1 MSMQMSQ
8 PDLSTSR
15 PVPVSAKANA
25 LRYVS
30 RWFDLGGI
38 LSIALFVVLIG
49 GWQLSVRNGLV
60 PAFVL
65 PAPSDVAARV
75 FADAFDKTVLFDC
88 AYTLTEIIVGFLIA
102 AVLGISFGAAIALV
116 PLVDRVL
123 SPYIV
128 ALQTIPKVAIAP
140 VLIIWFGFG
149 IESKIVIVALIALFP
164 ILVNVV
170 LGFRGI
176 DPRQIVLMRVL
187 DASAWQIFH
196 KVRIPNALPSIM
208 AGMYIAMIFSVIGA
222 VVGEFLGSPHGLGAQ
237 IMQRQS
243 AMDVVGV
250 YSILVILTV
259 IGILLNSAV
268 KLTSRRLVFWGNAEE
283 PSGL

>member
-1 MSMQMSQ
+1 MSQ
-8 PDLSTSR
+8 SNMSTE
-15 PVPVSAKANA
+15 PLVSASSKFGRSGSLA
-25 LRYVS
+25 

-38 LSIALFVVLIG
+38 LSILLFVLIIAA
-49 GWQLSVRNGLV
+49 WQLSVQYGLV

-65 PAPSDVAARV
+65 PAPYDVASRV
-75 FADAFDKTVLFDC
+75 HVDVMDKNVLYDC
-88 AYTLTEIIVGFLIA
+88 AYTLTEVIVGFLIA
-102 AVLGISFGAAIALV
+102 AVSGIALGAVIALV
-116 PLVDRVL
+116 PLADRVL
-123 SPYIV
+123 TPYIV

-140 VLIIWFGFG
+140 VLIIMFGFG
-149 IESKIVIVALIALFP
+149 IESKIVIVALIAFFP

-176 DPRQIVLMRVL
+176 DPRQIVLMKVL
-187 DASAWQIFH
+187 DASPWQIFS
-196 KVRIPNALPSIM
+196 KVRIPNALPPIM

-222 VVGEFLGSPHGLGAQ
+222 IVGEFLGSPHGLGAQ

-250 YSILVILTV
+250 YSVLVILTV

-268 KLTSRRLVFWGNAEE
+268 KAVSRRLVFWGTDNQL
-283 PSGL
+283 SGL

>member
-1 MSMQMSQ
+1 MAMQEVS
-8 PDLSTSR
+8 PTRGSD
-15 PVPVSAKANA
+15 PVAVQGGIRM
-25 LRYVS
+25 LRRW
-30 RWFDLGGI
+30 RWFDLGTI

-49 GWQLSVRNGLV
+49 GWQLSVVRGLV

-65 PAPSDVAARV
+65 PAPSDVAMRV
-75 FADAFDKTVLFDC
+75 VTDVMDKAVLYDC
-88 AYTLTEIIVGFLIA
+88 LYTLTEILVGFAIA
-102 AVLGISFGAAIALV
+102 AIFGIALGAAIALV

-149 IESKIVIVALIALFP
+149 IESKIVIVALIAFFP

-170 LGFRGI
+170 LGFRSI
-176 DPRQIVLMRVL
+176 DQRQIVLMKVL
-187 DASAWQIFH
+187 NASHWQIFS
-196 KVRIPNALPSIM
+196 KIRIPNALPSIM

-222 VVGEFLGSPHGLGAQ
+222 VVGEFLGSPHGLGSQ

-243 AMDVVGV
+243 SMDVVGV
-250 YSILVILTV
+250 YSMLVILTA
-259 IGILLNSAV
+259 IGIGLNYAV
-268 KLTSRRLVFWGNAEE
+268 KLVSRSLVFWGQTEE
-283 PSGL
+283 PVGL

>member
-1 MSMQMSQ
+1 MSQ
-8 PDLSTSR
+8 HELSGQERATA
-15 PVPVSAKANA
+15 PAGAGFQFI
-25 LRYVS
+25 LRYL
-30 RWFDLGGI
+30 DLGAI
-38 LSIALFVVLIG
+38 LSIMLFVVLMG
-49 GWQLSVRNGLV
+49 GWQLAVKSGLV

-65 PAPSDVAARV
+65 PAPSDVAAR
-75 FADAFDKTVLFDC
+75 FLADIFDKAVLFDC
-88 AYTLTEIIVGFLIA
+88 GYTLVEILSGFLIA
-102 AVLGISFGAAIALV
+102 AIAGVALGAVIALV

-140 VLIIWFGFG
+140 VLIVWFGFG
-149 IESKIVIVALIALFP
+149 IESKIVIVALIAFFP

-176 DPRQIVLMRVL
+176 DPRQIVLMKVL
-187 DASAWQIFH
+187 DASTWQVFR

-208 AGMYIAMIFSVIGA
+208 AGMYIAMVFSVIGA
-222 VVGEFLGSPHGLGAQ
+222 VVGEFLGSAHGLGAQ
-237 IMQRQS
+237 IMQRQA

-250 YSILVILTV
+250 YSVLVLLTGM
-259 IGILLNSAV
+259 GILLNTVLKAI
-268 KLTSRRLVFWGNAEE
+268 SRRLVFWGNAEE

>member
-1 MSMQMSQ
+1 MTQS
-8 PDLSTSR
+8 DLEQTR
-15 PVPVSAKANA
+15 AAPAAAKRR
-25 LRYVS
+25 LS
-30 RWFDLGGI
+30 LSLMRWFDLGAI
-38 LSIALFVVLIG
+38 LSLVLFVILVG
-49 GWQLSVRNGLV
+49 AWQMSVRYGLV

-65 PAPSDVAARV
+65 PAPSDVATRV
-75 FADAFDKTVLFDC
+75 ISDVFDKTVLFDC

-102 AVLGISFGAAIALV
+102 AVLGIALGSAIALV

-149 IESKIVIVALIALFP
+149 IESKIVIVALIDFFP

-176 DPRQIVLMRVL
+176 DQRQIVLMKAL
-187 DASAWQIFH
+187 DASPWQIFR

-259 IGILLNSAV
+259 IGVLLNSAV
-268 KLTSRRLVFWGNAEE
+268 KATSRKLVFWGNSEE
-283 PSGL
+283 RSGL

>member
-1 MSMQMSQ
+1 MSVEMATEVSTPAETGFRQRLLRRL
-8 PDLSTSR
+8 DFGAFLS
-15 PVPVSAKANA
+15 AA
-25 LRYVS
+25 L
-30 RWFDLGGI
+30 LI
-38 LSIALFVVLIG
+38 LLLT
-49 GWQLSVRNGLV
+49 GWQLSVRSGLV

-65 PAPSDVAARV
+65 PAPTDVAAQV
-75 FADAFDKTVLFDC
+75 FADIFNKTVWFDC
-88 AYTLTEIIVGFLIA
+88 LYTLAEIVIGFAIA
-102 AVLGISFGAAIALV
+102 AVLGVGLGAAIALV

-149 IESKIVIVALIALFP
+149 IESKIVIVALIDFFP

-176 DPRQIVLMRVL
+176 DQRQIVLMKVL
-187 DASAWQIFH
+187 DASAWQIFR
-196 KVRIPNALPSIM
+196 KVRMPNALPSIM

-243 AMDVVGV
+243 SMDVVGV

-259 IGILLNSAV
+259 IGIALNSAV
-268 KLTSRRLVFWGNAEE
+268 KATSRKLVFWRSGEE
-283 PSGL
+283 PNGL

>member
-1 MSMQMSQ
+1 MSQ
-8 PDLSTSR
+8 SNMSTE
-15 PVPVSAKANA
+15 PLVSASSKFCRSGSLA
-25 LRYVS
+25 

-38 LSIALFVVLIG
+38 LSILLFVLIIAA
-49 GWQLSVRNGLV
+49 WQLSVQYGLV

-65 PAPSDVAARV
+65 PAPYDVASRV
-75 FADAFDKTVLFDC
+75 LVDVMDKNVLYDC
-88 AYTLTEIIVGFLIA
+88 AYTLTEVIVGFLIA
-102 AVLGISFGAAIALV
+102 AVSGIALGAVIALV
-116 PLVDRVL
+116 PLADRVL
-123 SPYIV
+123 TPYIV

-140 VLIIWFGFG
+140 VLIIMFGFG
-149 IESKIVIVALIALFP
+149 IESKIVIVALIAFFP

-176 DPRQIVLMRVL
+176 DPRQIVLMKVL
-187 DASAWQIFH
+187 DASPWQIFS
-196 KVRIPNALPSIM
+196 KVRIPNALPPIM

-222 VVGEFLGSPHGLGAQ
+222 IVGEFLGSPHGLGAQ

-250 YSILVILTV
+250 YSVLVILTV

-268 KLTSRRLVFWGNAEE
+268 KAVSRRLVFWGADNQL
-283 PSGL
+283 SGL

>member
-1 MSMQMSQ
+1 MSQ
-8 PDLSTSR
+8 SDLSTSR
-15 PVPVSAKANA
+15 PVSVLTRASPM
-25 LRYVS
+25 RYLA

-49 GWQLSVRNGLV
+49 SWQLSVRSGLL

-65 PAPSDVAARV
+65 PAPTDVATRV
-75 FADAFDKTVLFDC
+75 FADAFDRTVLFDC

-102 AVLGISFGAAIALV
+102 AVLGIALGAAIALV

-170 LGFRGI
+170 LGFRSI
-176 DPRQIVLMRVL
+176 DPRQVVLMRVL
-187 DASAWQIFH
+187 DASAWQIFR

-237 IMQRQS
+237 IMQRQA

-250 YSILVILTV
+250 YSVLVILTF
-259 IGILLNSAV
+259 IGVLLNSAV
-268 KLTSRRLVFWGNAEE
+268 KLTSRKLVFWGNAEE

>member
-1 MSMQMSQ
+1 MAMQEVS
-8 PDLSTSR
+8 PTRGSD
-15 PVPVSAKANA
+15 PVAVQGGIRM
-25 LRYVS
+25 LRRW
-30 RWFDLGGI
+30 RWFDLGTI

-49 GWQLSVRNGLV
+49 GWQLSVVRGLV

-65 PAPSDVAARV
+65 PAPSDVAMRV
-75 FADAFDKTVLFDC
+75 VTDMMDKAVLYDC
-88 AYTLTEIIVGFLIA
+88 LYTLTEILVGFAIA
-102 AVLGISFGAAIALV
+102 AIFGIALGAAIALV

-149 IESKIVIVALIALFP
+149 IESKIVIVALIAFFP

-170 LGFRGI
+170 LGFRSI
-176 DPRQIVLMRVL
+176 DQRQIVLMKVL
-187 DASAWQIFH
+187 NASHWQIFS
-196 KVRIPNALPSIM
+196 KIRIPNALPSIM

-222 VVGEFLGSPHGLGAQ
+222 VVGEFLGSPHGLGSQ

-243 AMDVVGV
+243 SMDVVGV
-250 YSILVILTV
+250 YSMLVILTA
-259 IGILLNSAV
+259 IGIGLNFAV
-268 KLTSRRLVFWGNAEE
+268 KLVSRSLVFWGQSEE
-283 PSGL
+283 PVGL

>member
-1 MSMQMSQ
+1 MSIEMA
-8 PDLSTSR
+8 PGEISTPTEAGFR
-15 PVPVSAKANA
+15 DRL
-25 LRYVS
+25 LR
-30 RWFDLGGI
+30 RLDLGAF
-38 LSIALFVVLIG
+38 LSAALLIVLLTS
-49 GWQLSVRNGLV
+49 WQLSVRAGLV

-65 PAPSDVAARV
+65 PAPTDVAAQI
-75 FADAFDKTVLFDC
+75 FADMFNRTVWFDC
-88 AYTLTEIIVGFLIA
+88 LYTLTEILAGFAIA
-102 AVLGISFGAAIALV
+102 AVFGIALGAAIALV

-149 IESKIVIVALIALFP
+149 IESKIVIVALIDFFP

-176 DPRQIVLMRVL
+176 DQRQIVLMNVL
-187 DASAWQIFH
+187 DASAWQIFR

-243 AMDVVGV
+243 SMDVVGV
-250 YSILVILTV
+250 YSILAILTA
-259 IGILLNSAV
+259 IGIALNSAV
-268 KLTSRRLVFWGNAEE
+268 KATSRKLVFWGNSEE

>member
-1 MSMQMSQ
+1 MSTRMSQ
-8 PDLSTSR
+8 SDISMPQRAPVLSKIN
-15 PVPVSAKANA
+15 P
-25 LRYVS
+25 LRYIA
-30 RWFDLGGI
+30 RWFDLGGL

-60 PAFVL
+60 PEFVL
-65 PAPSDVAARV
+65 PAPTDVAARV
-75 FADAFDKTVLFDC
+75 LADAFDRTVLFDC
-88 AYTLTEIIVGFLIA
+88 AYTLTEIIVGFSIA
-102 AVLGISFGAAIALV
+102 AFFGIAIGAAIALV

-176 DPRQIVLMRVL
+176 DPRQVVLMRVL
-187 DASAWQIFH
+187 DASAWQIFR

-259 IGILLNSAV
+259 IGVLLNSAV
-268 KLTSRRLVFWGNAEE
+268 KITSRKLVFWGNAEE
-283 PSGL
+283 PGGL

>member
-1 MSMQMSQ
+1 MTQS
-8 PDLSTSR
+8 DLSR
-15 PVPVSAKANA
+15 PISDAQIARSST
-25 LRYVS
+25 LYRLFG
-30 RWFDLGGI
+30 WLDLGAI
-38 LSIALFVVLIG
+38 LSMALFVVLIG
-49 GWQLSVRNGLV
+49 GWELSVRYGLV

-65 PAPSDVAARV
+65 PAPSDVARQILS
-75 FADAFDKTVLFDC
+75 DAVNKTVLFDC
-88 AYTLTEIIVGFLIA
+88 AYTLTEILVGFFIA
-102 AVLGISFGAAIALV
+102 AVFGIGLGAVIALA

-149 IESKIVIVALIALFP
+149 IESKIVIVALIDFFP

-170 LGFRGI
+170 LGFRSI
-176 DPRQIVLMRVL
+176 DPRQIVLMKML
-187 DASAWQIFH
+187 DASAWQIFR

-237 IMQRQS
+237 IMQRQAS
-243 AMDVVGV
+243 MDVIGV

-259 IGILLNSAV
+259 IGVLLNSAV
-268 KLTSRRLVFWGNAEE
+268 KIVSRRLVFWSDSGE
-283 PSGL
+283 PNGL

>member
-1 MSMQMSQ
+1 MTMQEAS
-8 PDLSTSR
+8 PNRSD
-15 PVPVSAKANA
+15 PVAVQGSIRM
-25 LRYVS
+25 LRHW
-30 RWFDLGGI
+30 RWFDLGTI
-38 LSIALFVVLIG
+38 LSIVLFVVLIG
-49 GWQLSVRNGLV
+49 GWQLAVIRGLV

-65 PAPSDVAARV
+65 PAPSDVAVRV
-75 FADAFDKTVLFDC
+75 VTDLLDKAVLYDC
-88 AYTLTEIIVGFLIA
+88 LYTLTEILVGFAIA
-102 AVLGISFGAAIALV
+102 AILGIALGAAIALV

-149 IESKIVIVALIALFP
+149 IESKIVIVALIAFFP

-170 LGFRGI
+170 LGFRSI
-176 DPRQIVLMRVL
+176 DQRQIVLMKVL
-187 DASAWQIFH
+187 NASHWQIFS
-196 KVRIPNALPSIM
+196 KIRIPNALPSIM

-222 VVGEFLGSPHGLGAQ
+222 VVGEFLGSPHGLGSQ

-250 YSILVILTV
+250 YSMLVILTV
-259 IGILLNSAV
+259 IGIALNFAV
-268 KLTSRRLVFWGNAEE
+268 KLVSRSLVFWGQSEE
-283 PSGL
+283 PVGL

>member
-1 MSMQMSQ
+1 MARSEIHMPPRATLGQR
-8 PDLSTSR
+8 L
-15 PVPVSAKANA
+15 
-25 LRYVS
+25 LR
-30 RWFDLGGI
+30 RLDLGAF
-38 LSIALFVVLIG
+38 LSVALLVVLLTT
-49 GWQLSVRNGLV
+49 WQLSVRSGLV

-65 PAPSDVAARV
+65 PAPTDVAARI
-75 FADAFDKTVLFDC
+75 FADVFDKTMWFDC
-88 AYTLTEIIVGFLIA
+88 LYTLTEIIVGFTIA
-102 AVLGISFGAAIALV
+102 AVFGVALGAVIALV

-149 IESKIVIVALIALFP
+149 IESKIVIVALIDFFP

-170 LGFRGI
+170 LGFRSI
-176 DPRQIVLMRVL
+176 DQRQIVLMKVL
-187 DASAWQIFH
+187 DASAWQIFR
-196 KVRIPNALPSIM
+196 KVRIPNAMPSIM

-250 YSILVILTV
+250 YSVLAILTV

-268 KLTSRRLVFWGNAEE
+268 RATSRKLVFWGNTEE
-283 PSGL
+283 PSGFS

>member
-1 MSMQMSQ
+1 MSIEMPPYELPKS
-8 PDLSTSR
+8 SKI
-15 PVPVSAKANA
+15 AKPSFGLTLA
-25 LRYVS
+25 
-30 RWFDLGGI
+30 RWLDLGTI

-49 GWQLSVRNGLV
+49 GWQISVRYGLV

-65 PAPSDVAARV
+65 PAPSDVVTRV
-75 FADAFDKTVLFDC
+75 LSDIFDKTVLFDC

-102 AVLGISFGAAIALV
+102 AVLGIALGSAIALV

-149 IESKIVIVALIALFP
+149 IESKIVIVALIDFFP

-176 DPRQIVLMRVL
+176 DPRQVVLMKML
-187 DASAWQIFH
+187 DASPWQIFR
-196 KVRIPNALPSIM
+196 KVRIPNAMPSIM

-237 IMQRQS
+237 IMQRQAS
-243 AMDVVGV
+243 MDVIGV

-259 IGILLNSAV
+259 IGVLLNSAV
-268 KLTSRRLVFWGNAEE
+268 KATSRRLVFWGNADE

>member
-1 MSMQMSQ
+1 MAMQEVS
-8 PDLSTSR
+8 PTRGSD
-15 PVPVSAKANA
+15 PVAVQGGIRM
-25 LRYVS
+25 LRRW
-30 RWFDLGGI
+30 RWFDLGTI

-49 GWQLSVRNGLV
+49 GWQLSVVRGLV

-65 PAPSDVAARV
+65 PAPSDVAMRV
-75 FADAFDKTVLFDC
+75 VTDMMDKAVLYDC
-88 AYTLTEIIVGFLIA
+88 LYTLTEILVGFAIA
-102 AVLGISFGAAIALV
+102 AIFGIALGAAIALV

-149 IESKIVIVALIALFP
+149 IESKIVIVALIAFFP

-170 LGFRGI
+170 LGFRSI
-176 DPRQIVLMRVL
+176 DQRQIVLMKVL
-187 DASAWQIFH
+187 NASHWQIFS
-196 KVRIPNALPSIM
+196 KIRIPNALPSIM

-222 VVGEFLGSPHGLGAQ
+222 VVGEFLGSPHGLGSQ

-243 AMDVVGV
+243 SMDVVGV
-250 YSILVILTV
+250 YSMLVILTA
-259 IGILLNSAV
+259 IGIGLNYAV
-268 KLTSRRLVFWGNAEE
+268 KLVSRSLVFWGQTEE
-283 PSGL
+283 PVGL

>member
-1 MSMQMSQ
+1 MSQ
-8 PDLSTSR
+8 PDFSTPQPA
-15 PVPVSAKANA
+15 PVPTKPKP
-25 LRYVS
+25 LRHLV

-38 LSIALFVVLIG
+38 LSIALFVLLIG
-49 GWQLSVRNGLV
+49 SWEFSVRYGLV

-65 PAPSDVAARV
+65 PAPFDVAARV

-88 AYTLTEIIVGFLIA
+88 AYTLTEIIAGFLIA
-102 AVLGISFGAAIALV
+102 AAFGLSLGAAIALI

-149 IESKIVIVALIALFP
+149 IESKIVIVALIDFFP

-176 DPRQIVLMRVL
+176 DQRQIVLMKVL
-187 DASAWQIFH
+187 DASWWQIFR

-208 AGMYIAMIFSVIGA
+208 AGMYIAMVFSVIGA

-243 AMDVVGV
+243 SMDVTGV
-250 YSILVILTV
+250 YSILVFLTV
-259 IGILLNSAV
+259 IGILLNFAV
-268 KLTSRRLVFWGNAEE
+268 KATSRRLVFWGNTEE